1 MSGSTGASNGIADA
15 HVPPHVFIQN
25 RGYEDLP
32 TAQDIQQAQI
42 RNPEDLSLEALEL
55 NNEEQ
60 DDDDDDDIFDEGD
73 TVEDFDI
80 ASTNP
85 VDYTKTYN
93 RQRQLNDPNVP
104 ESQKPKTNSQKPKIN
119 VAAMIDDQIL
129 SLQKHAAKL
138 KLDKLSGEGESG
150 GGASGSKDKSER
162 ATSEQVLD
170 PRTRMILLQ
179 MLNRNLVSEVNGVIS
194 TGKEANVYHATTTTD
209 DGRTLQR
216 AIKIYKT
223 SILVFKDRAK
233 YVTGEHRFR
242 QGFNKS
248 SNRAMVKVWA
258 EKEMRNLKRLNAAGI
273 PSPEVIHL
281 RSHVLLMTF
290 IGDKKGWSAPLLR
303 DVQFEDA
310 DEASQWREL
319 YLQVLGYMR
328 TMYQICHL
336 VHGDLSEYNMLYHK
350 GKAYVIDV
358 SQSVEHEHPRSFEFL
373 RMDIKNVGDFFNR
386 KGVETIS
393 EQAIF
398 GFVTASS
405 GTVEVD
411 EMRTALEKLGE
422 VSKTQ
427 NGEDQVDT
435 EVFRNQYMPQNLD
448 QVYDIERDAEKVGK
462 GQVGDLVYQSLLA
475 TKTDQ
480 TSASSEPNPNKESA
494 DANDDEEEDESDS
507 DDENDDDRFS
517 DSDKQPR
524 GKRFQDKNEKKEHK
538 QKVKEEKR
546 EKRKTKMP
554 KHEKKK
560 LMNQSGRGK
569 K

>member
-1 MSGSTGASNGIADA
+1 MADTNGVRDGIAAA
-15 HVPPHVFIQN
+15 HVAPHVFIQN
-25 RGYEDLP
+25 RGYQDLP
-32 TAQDIQQAQI
+32 STHDIHQGQI
-42 RNPEDLSLEALEL
+42 KNPEDLSMEAL
-55 NNEEQ
+55 Q
-60 DDDDDDDIFDEGD
+60 VGDDETDDEDLFDEEGA
-73 TVEDFDI
+73 VEDYDI
-80 ASTNP
+80 SSANP
-85 VDYTKTYN
+85 SDYTKTYN
-93 RQRQLNDPNVP
+93 RQRQLNDPTIP
-104 ESQKPKTNSQKPKIN
+104 DAQKPKANSQRPKIN
-119 VAAMIDDQIL
+119 AAAMIDDQL
-129 SLQKHAAKL
+129 SQLQKHASKL
-138 KLDKLSGEGESG
+138 KLDRLAGEGETG
-150 GGASGSKDKSER
+150 GGTSGSRDKSDR

-179 MLNRNLVSEVNGVIS
+179 MLNRNIVSEVNGVIS

-273 PSPEVIHL
+273 PSPEVLHL

-303 DVQFEDA
+303 DVKFEDA
-310 DEASQWREL
+310 DEELQWREL
-319 YLQVLGYMR
+319 YFQVLGYMR
-328 TMYQICHL
+328 TMYQVCHL

-373 RMDIKNVGDFFNR
+373 RMDVKNVGDFFSK

-393 EQAIF
+393 EQAVF
-398 GFVTASS
+398 GFVTAHGES
-405 GTVEVD
+405 VD
-411 EMRTALEKLGE
+411 PTEMRATLERLSE
-422 VSKTQ
+422 ASKTQ
-427 NGEDQVDT
+427 NAEDQVDA

-448 QVYDIERDAEKVGK
+448 QVYDIERDAAKVSQ
-462 GQVGDLVYQSLLA
+462 GQASDLVYQSLLA
-475 TKTDQ
+475 TKQ
-480 TSASSEPNPNKESA
+480 VEPANQPAVVGEV
-494 DANDDEEEDESDS
+494 DAVDGAAEIEEDESGS
-507 DDENDDDRFS
+507 EEQDEEDEFS
-517 DSDKQPR
+517 ESEKQPR

-560 LMNQSGRGK
+560 LTSQSGKGK